1 MFDTKH
7 ERPTAVRHLVRRV
20 SWGVADQGISS
31 TGNFVLGVVAA
42 HNLEATEFGAFSL
55 AFVTFGFVLSGSRGT
70 STDPLMVRFSGASGP
85 AWRSAVAAAS
95 GTAWATGLLAGLV
108 CLALGVLLPSQVGVA
123 FIALAVGLPG
133 ILLQDSCRFAFFSCG
148 RGDRAFV
155 NDLLWTV
162 LQLAALGALLAT
174 HSVNVLSCMLVFSLS
189 ATVAAGIAVLQ
200 VGVRPQVR
208 LARRWLVDHR
218 SLGTRYLV
226 ENVAIGGARQTR
238 FFAVGVIAGLA
249 AVGQIRAAEI
259 LMGPF
264 MIVLAGIAQVSVPE
278 AKHVLE
284 RSPRR
289 LPAFCALL
297 ASGQALAALCW
308 GAVIFVLPV
317 GSVLLDGQWPGA
329 RPLILPVFLIIVLGC
344 FENTAAA
351 GLRALGAAR
360 RSLTSQL
367 TNASCYLVGG
377 ILGAYLDDAR
387 GSCWGVALGLGVG
400 LSTYWYQ
407 LHRGLTDYVSALR
420 QEVSA

>member
-1 MFDTKH
+1 MPDTQRD
-7 ERPTAVRHLVRRV
+7 RPTDLRPLVRRV
-20 SWGVADQGISS
+20 GWGVADQGISS

-42 HNLEATEFGAFSL
+42 HNLDATEFGAFSL

-95 GTAWATGLLAGLV
+95 GTAWATGLLAGLI
-108 CLALGVLLPSQVGVA
+108 CLTIGMLLPPQVGVA

-155 NDLLWTV
+155 NDLIWTV

-174 HSVNVLSCMLVFSLS
+174 HSVSVLSCMLAFSLS

-200 VGVRPQVR
+200 VGIRPQVR

-284 RSPRR
+284 RTPRR
-289 LPAFCALL
+289 LPAFCVLL

-308 GAVIFVLPV
+308 GAVIFLLPV
-317 GSVLLDGQWPGA
+317 GSVLLGGQWTGA

-344 FENTAAA
+344 FESTAAA

-360 RSLTSQL
+360 RSLTAQL
-367 TNASCYLVGG
+367 TNASSYLVGG
-377 ILGAYLDDAR
+377 ILGAYLDGAR
-387 GSCWGVALGLGVG
+387 GSCWGVVLGIGVG
-400 LSTYWYQ
+400 LATYWYQ
-407 LHRGLTDYVSALR
+407 LRCGLADHLCAV
-420 QEVSA
+420 QEEVLA